1 MIRRRRHRKHKQV
14 LQKLGYLAL
23 KLWWDIGEVSMEKVF
38 FRMLTMVPAEKHY
51 WRVPS
56 YLTYSDVKPGYHT
69 VNKLELLTTHQAG
82 PTRIATCGLIFAST
96 SGSLEFAS
104 CAGAQ
109 DSENSTSW
117 MPDSTHEMGGRCF
130 MDVANIR
137 GLYNVKLTEA
147 KARVNN
153 YLSQKKAG
161 AYLIASGYVDV
172 TDTWTQG
179 SGDAP
184 PLTESLPQSEQGCI
198 ILCTEHPRLAM
209 GLPLSDVI
217 FLPPKPSPG
226 D

>member
-1 MIRRRRHRKHKQV
+1 
-14 LQKLGYLAL
+14 
-23 KLWWDIGEVSMEKVF
+23 
-38 FRMLTMVPAEKHY
+38 
-51 WRVPS
+51 
-56 YLTYSDVKPGYHT
+56 
-69 VNKLELLTTHQAG
+69 
-82 PTRIATCGLIFAST
+82 
-96 SGSLEFAS
+96 
-104 CAGAQ
+104 
-109 DSENSTSW
+109 
-117 MPDSTHEMGGRCF
+117 

-137 GLYNVKLTEA
+137 GLYNVELAEA

-161 AYLIASGYVDV
+161 AYLIASDYVDV

-184 PLTESLPQSEQGCI
+184 PLTASLPQSEQGCI

-209 GLPLSDVI
+209 GLPLSDLI